1 MKVNSKALEMTYI
14 IRDEIRKLL
23 SGREIRR
30 ITDPNGTRAAVLV
43 PLFEKENTW
52 HILFI
57 KRTTKVSHHKGQIS
71 FPGGAYDEADQTLET
86 TALRETFE
94 EIGVNEEAI
103 EILGE
108 LDDSRT
114 VTSNYIISAF
124 VGYIEYSQVNFQLH
138 EFEIE
143 EHFEVPLSVLLQRNN
158 YSEGWYS
165 YEGKLRPAYF
175 YQYKQHVIWGA
186 TARILKQFLDL
197 IKPIFSSHS

>member
-1 MKVNSKALEMTYI
+1 MFRN
-14 IRDEIRKLL
+14 EIRKIL
-23 SGREIRR
+23 SGRAIRK
-30 ITDPNGTRAAVLV
+30 ITDTTGRRAAVLV
-43 PLFEKENTW
+43 PLFKKKNIY
-52 HILFI
+52 HLLFI

-71 FPGGAYDEADQTLET
+71 FPGGAYDDADQTLET

-94 EIGVNEEAI
+94 EIGVNKDAI

-124 VGYIEYSQVNFQLH
+124 VGYIEYSQVNFQIH

-143 EHFEVPLSVLLQRNN
+143 EHIEVPLKVLLQRNN
-158 YSEGWYS
+158 FNEGWYS

-175 YQYKQHVIWGA
+175 YHYKQHVIWGA

-197 IKPIFSSHS
+197 IKPIFCSDS

>member
-1 MKVNSKALEMTYI
+1 MFRK
-14 IRDEIRKLL
+14 EIRKIL
-23 SGREIRR
+23 SERAIRKITNSTGR
-30 ITDPNGTRAAVLV
+30 RAAVLV
-43 PLFEKENTW
+43 PLFEKEDKY
-52 HILFI
+52 HLLFI

-71 FPGGAYDEADQTLET
+71 FPGGAYDEADQTLKT

-94 EIGVNEEAI
+94 EIGVNEDAI

-143 EHFEVPLSVLLQRNN
+143 ELFEVPLSVLLQRNN
-158 YSEGWYS
+158 FSEGWYS

-197 IKPIFSSHS
+197 IKPIFSSRS

>member
-1 MKVNSKALEMTYI
+1 MFRN
-14 IRDEIRKLL
+14 EIRKIL
-23 SGREIRR
+23 SGRAIQK
-30 ITDPNGTRAAVLV
+30 IIDPTSRRAAVLI
-43 PLFEKENTW
+43 PLFKKDDIY
-52 HILFI
+52 HLLFI

-86 TALRETFE
+86 TALRETYE
-94 EIGVNEEAI
+94 EIGVNENAI

-124 VGYIEYSQVNFQLH
+124 VGYIEYSQVNFKFH

-143 EHFEVPLSVLLQRNN
+143 DHIEMPLSVLLHRNN
-158 YSEGWYS
+158 FSEGWYS

-197 IKPIFSSHS
+197 IKPLFSSRS

>member
-1 MKVNSKALEMTYI
+1 MFRN
-14 IRDEIRKLL
+14 EIRKIL
-23 SGREIRR
+23 SGRAIQK
-30 ITDPNGTRAAVLV
+30 IIDPTSRRAAVLI
-43 PLFEKENTW
+43 PLFKKDDIY
-52 HILFI
+52 HLLFI

-86 TALRETFE
+86 TALRETYE
-94 EIGVNEEAI
+94 EIGVNENAI

-124 VGYIEYSQVNFQLH
+124 VGYFEYSQVNFKFH

-143 EHFEVPLSVLLQRNN
+143 DHIEMPLSVLLHRNN
-158 YSEGWYS
+158 FSEGWYS

-197 IKPIFSSHS
+197 IKPLFSSRS